1 MQDVRAI
8 RGADVNSD
16 HLMILAKVRI
26 KLANNANI
34 ETKRIKYNVD
44 KIKNLIDKDIFQLE
58 LRNRFDALYWEDQEL
73 DIESESTAG
82 RDIIKNTCEEVLG
95 KKTNNKKE

>member
-1 MQDVRAI
+1 MQDVRAM

-34 ETKRIKYNVD
+34 ETKRIKYNED
-44 KIKNLIDKDIFQLE
+44 KLKNLI
-58 LRNRFDALYWEDQEL
+58 
-73 DIESESTAG
+73 
-82 RDIIKNTCEEVLG
+82 
-95 KKTNNKKE
+95 NN